1 MDQKNNSLVIPGSIL
16 LAGVLIAGSI
26 YYTNKPNGAVLGA
39 GVIKANQPQEVKV
52 SPVLSTDHLLGNP
65 NAKVVMIEY
74 SDTDCPYCQVFMPTM
89 KRIMD
94 EYGKKGDVAWVYR
107 HFTVHP
113 KAPYEAQATECA
125 AELGG
130 NDAFWKYLDLLFS
143 KKDFTQNPY
152 KGLDPTELPPLA
164 SSIGLN
170 QTAFTKCLNS
180 KKYESK
186 VQGQYQEA
194 IQSGGE
200 GTPHTILAS
209 GDKKIFIKG
218 AQPYEN
224 VKASIEQLL
233 KQ

>member
-16 LAGVLIAGSI
+16 LAGVLIAGAI
-26 YYTNKPNGAVLGA
+26 YYNSKPSGAAVGA
-39 GVIKANQPQEVKV
+39 AVGQANQPQEVKIQAV
-52 SPVLSTDHLLGNP
+52 SSEDHILGNP
-65 NAKVVMIEY
+65 SAKVVMVEY
-74 SDTDCPYCQVFMPTM
+74 SDTDCPYCQMFMPTL

-107 HFTVHP
+107 HFTVHQ
-113 KAPYEAQATECA
+113 KAPREAQATECA

-152 KGLDPTELPPLA
+152 LGLDPKELPSLA
-164 SSIGLN
+164 ASLGLN
-170 QTAFTKCLNS
+170 QTAFIKCLDS

-200 GTPHTILAS
+200 GTPHTILIS
-209 GDKKIFIKG
+209 GSKKIVIKG
-218 AQPYEN
+218 AQPYES
-224 VKASIEQLL
+224 VKASIDELL
-233 KQ
+233 K